1 MYRISI
7 PATSANLG
15 PGFDC
20 LGIALDLYDTFDVEL
35 CDRDLLENTEE
46 RFRTPDNLFLKAYRR
61 GCRVIGADDHI
72 RVIFHADIPAGRGLG
87 TSAAITAGGLYAAS
101 VLHDNALSREEI
113 FRITAEME
121 GHPDNAAPAVYGGLC
136 LCLEE
141 ESGTGVLRMDVSDQW
156 VFTALVPDFEVHTEE
171 ARAVLPKTYDRPVIA
186 WTASHLY
193 AMTEALR
200 NGDETLLHKAAH
212 DRVHEP
218 YRRNL
223 IPDYSLLQ
231 KTVCEDTGGV
241 LLISGSG
248 STCLLI
254 AKCPLSP
261 EAEKKIQTE
270 ASASWKF
277 HRLAVSEGPVTER
290 IQL

>member
-1 MYRISI
+1 MYRIKI

-35 CDRDLLENTEE
+35 CDTDILENTEE

-61 GCRVIGADDHI
+61 GCELIGCKDSVRV
-72 RVIFHADIPAGRGLG
+72 VFHADIPAGRGLG
-87 TSAAITAGGLYAAS
+87 TSAAIIAGGLYAAS

-113 FRITAEME
+113 FQLTAEME

-141 ESGTGVLRMDVSDQW
+141 EDKTDILRMDVPDSW
-156 VFTALVPDFEVHTEE
+156 VFTALVPDYEVHTEA
-171 ARAVLPKTYDRPVIA
+171 ARAVLPKTYERPVIA
-186 WTASHLY
+186 WTSSHLF
-193 AMTEALR
+193 AMIEALR
-200 NGDETLLHKAAH
+200 NGDRELLRKAAH
-212 DRVHEP
+212 DRIHEP
-218 YRRNL
+218 YRKEL
-223 IPDYSLLQ
+223 IPDYPLLQ
-231 KTVCEDTGGV
+231 RIACKDTGGV

-254 AKCPLSP
+254 SKQPLSF
-261 EAEKKIQTE
+261 EAKHKIQTE

-277 HRLAVSEGPVTER
+277 HQLAVSEGPVTER

>member
-1 MYRISI
+1 MYRIKI

-35 CDRDLLENTEE
+35 CDRDVLENTEE

-61 GCRVIGADDHI
+61 GCEKIGCEDHI

-87 TSAAITAGGLYAAS
+87 TSAAIIAGGLSAAS
-101 VLHDNALSREEI
+101 VLHDNALSPEEI
-113 FRITAEME
+113 FHLAAEME

-136 LCLEE
+136 LCLEAE
-141 ESGTGVLRMDVSDQW
+141 GRTEVVRMNVPDTW
-156 VFTALVPDFEVHTEE
+156 VFTALVPDYEVHTEA
-171 ARAVLPKTYDRPVIA
+171 ARSALPQTYDRPVIA
-186 WTASHLY
+186 WTSSHLF
-193 AMTEALR
+193 AMIEALR
-200 NGDETLLHKAAH
+200 NGDMALLRKAAH

-218 YRRNL
+218 YRKDL
-223 IPDYSLLQ
+223 IADYSLLR
-231 KTVCEDTGGV
+231 KTACEDTGGV

-254 AKCPLSP
+254 SQRPLSP
-261 EAEKKIQTE
+261 EAKQKIQTE

-277 HRLAVSEGPVTER
+277 HQLAVSEGPVTER